1 MGKIAFVFS
10 GQGAQKAGMGKS
22 FYDHNETV
30 KDLFDRAETLRNGT
44 LAQCFSGTAEEL
56 KETQNTQPCLYL
68 TDLAA
73 AIALSE
79 AGIPVDGVAGFSLG
93 ELPALAFAGA
103 YSHLDGFRLACIRG
117 RAMAKAAAE
126 RIIARVKGL
135 DKGPGRLSI
144 ISGNLID
151 KESVRALI

>member
-22 FYDHNETV
+22 FYDNNETV
-30 KDLFDRAETLRNGT
+30 KDLFDRAETLRSGT

-73 AIALSE
+73 AIALPKQVSPWM
-79 AGIPVDGVAGFSLG
+79 AWQAFLWVNCLHWRLPVRIAIWMASVW
-93 ELPALAFAGA
+93 LA
-103 YSHLDGFRLACIRG
+103 S
-117 RAMAKAAAE
+117 AAE
-126 RIIARVKGL
+126 L
-135 DKGPGRLSI
+135 WQRLRQSI
-144 ISGNLID
+144 LRPCLRS
-151 KESVRALI
+151 

>member
-1 MGKIAFVFS
+1 MCNIAFVFS

-22 FYDHNETV
+22 FYDNNETV
-30 KDLFDRAETLRNGT
+30 KDLFDRAETLRSGT

-117 RAMAKAAAE
+117 RAMA
-126 RIIARVKGL
+126 
-135 DKGPGRLSI
+135 
-144 ISGNLID
+144 
-151 KESVRALI
+151 

>member
-22 FYDHNETV
+22 FYDNNETV

-73 AIALSE
+73 LRFPKQVSLWMAWQAFLWGSCLHWRLPVRIAIWMAS
-79 AGIPVDGVAGFSLG
+79 VW
-93 ELPALAFAGA
+93 LA
-103 YSHLDGFRLACIRG
+103 S
-117 RAMAKAAAE
+117 AAE
-126 RIIARVKGL
+126 LWQRR
-135 DKGPGRLSI
+135 RQSI
-144 ISGNLID
+144 L
-151 KESVRALI
+151 RPCLR

>member
-22 FYDHNETV
+22 FYDNNETV

-79 AGIPVDGVAGFSLG
+79 AGIPGVC
-93 ELPALAFAGA
+93 
-103 YSHLDGFRLACIRG
+103 RC
-117 RAMAKAAAE
+117 
-126 RIIARVKGL
+126 V
-135 DKGPGRLSI
+135 
-144 ISGNLID
+144 
-151 KESVRALI
+151 

>member
-22 FYDHNETV
+22 FYDNNETV
-30 KDLFDRAETLRNGT
+30 KDLFDRAETLRSGT

-103 YSHLDGFRLACIRG
+103 YSHLDGKGCG
-117 RAMAKAAAE
+117 RASCVHACGHEAGQCKN
-126 RIIARVKGL
+126 R
-135 DKGPGRLSI
+135 
-144 ISGNLID
+144 GNLQAVQAGVSR
-151 KESVRALI
+151 KL

>member
-22 FYDHNETV
+22 FYDNNETV
-30 KDLFDRAETLRNGT
+30 KDLFDRAETLRSGT

-79 AGIPVDGVAGFSLG
+79 AVSLWWRGGFSLG
-93 ELPALAFAGA
+93 DCLHWRLPVRIAIWMASVWLA
-103 YSHLDGFRLACIRG
+103 S
-117 RAMAKAAAE
+117 AAE
-126 RIIARVKGL
+126 L
-135 DKGPGRLSI
+135 WQRLRQSI
-144 ISGNLID
+144 LRPCLRS
-151 KESVRALI
+151 

>member
-22 FYDHNETV
+22 FYDNNETV
-30 KDLFDRAETLRNGT
+30 KDLFDRAETLRSGT

-73 AIALSE
+73 A
-79 AGIPVDGVAGFSLG
+79 DC
-93 ELPALAFAGA
+93 AFRSRYPCGW
-103 YSHLDGFRLACIRG
+103 RG
-117 RAMAKAAAE
+117 R
-126 RIIARVKGL
+126 L
-135 DKGPGRLSI
+135 F
-144 ISGNLID
+144 SG
-151 KESVRALI
+151 

>member
-22 FYDHNETV
+22 FYDNNETV

-93 ELPALAFAGA
+93 ELPAWRLPVRIAIWMASVWLA
-103 YSHLDGFRLACIRG
+103 S
-117 RAMAKAAAE
+117 AAE
-126 RIIARVKGL
+126 L
-135 DKGPGRLSI
+135 WQRLRQSI
-144 ISGNLID
+144 LRPCLRS
-151 KESVRALI
+151 

>member
-22 FYDHNETV
+22 FYEANRTV
-30 KDLFDRAETLRNGT
+30 KGLFDGAEALRTGTLR
-44 LAQCFSGTAEEL
+44 QCFEGTAEEL

-79 AGIPVDGVAGFSLG
+79 AGVQPAGVAGFSLG

-103 YSHLDGFRLACIRG
+103 YSHLDGFRLACYKRG
-117 RAMAKAAAE
+117 
-126 RIIARVKGL
+126 L
-135 DKGPGRLSI
+135 LS
-144 ISGNLID
+144 
-151 KESVRALI
+151 VAY

>member
-22 FYDHNETV
+22 FYDNNETV
-30 KDLFDRAETLRNGT
+30 KDLFDRAETLRSGT

-79 AGIPVDGVAGFSLG
+79 GWRGRLFSG
-93 ELPALAFAGA
+93 GT
-103 YSHLDGFRLACIRG
+103 ACIGVCRC
-117 RAMAKAAAE
+117 
-126 RIIARVKGL
+126 V
-135 DKGPGRLSI
+135 
-144 ISGNLID
+144 
-151 KESVRALI
+151 

>member
-22 FYDHNETV
+22 FYDNNETV

-93 ELPALAFAGA
+93 SCLHWRLPVRIAIWMASVWLA
-103 YSHLDGFRLACIRG
+103 S
-117 RAMAKAAAE
+117 AAE
-126 RIIARVKGL
+126 PWQRR
-135 DKGPGRLSI
+135 RQSI
-144 ISGNLID
+144 L
-151 KESVRALI
+151 RPCLR